1 MALGSY
7 LLGAEVKIPIQVT
20 LDGQPYAGVI
30 PTIEKI
36 VKPNGSL
43 VSGFPSNATVI
54 DETLATYYYNFTP
67 DVIGDYIVII
77 KKIINN
83 EDFVDIDNFTVARQ
97 MSAAPRAEPK

>member
-7 LLGAEVKIPIQVT
+7 LLGAEVKIPIQVAVN
-20 LDGQPYAGVI
+20 GQPYTGSV

-43 VSGFPSNATVI
+43 VSGFPDDATVI
-54 DETLATYYYNFTP
+54 DEDLATYYYNFTP
-67 DVIGDYIVII
+67 DAIGDYIVII

-83 EDFVDIDNFTVARQ
+83 EDYIVIDNFTVARQ
-97 MSAAPRAEPK
+97 INAAPRAEPK